1 MSEPIITQVQDGV
14 GIMVLSR
21 PDKFNCLSRAAHA
34 AIQQACDAF
43 DADGSVRA
51 ILIRAEGDHFCTGAD
66 LQEITGMMDDPAA
79 VEAFMSF
86 GHQTMVRIEQS
97 PLPVVVAVQGLCLAG
112 GLELMLAADIC
123 FAAQSAR
130 FGDQHSRFGLLPGWG
145 ASQRL
150 PRLIG
155 MRRALDLMYS
165 GRWLEAED
173 AQRIG
178 LVNYVV
184 EDAALRTEAMRYCTE
199 LAGRARGGLSE
210 MKRLARE
217 GATMPFDDALRMECD
232 AVVKHLQGADA
243 AEGIAAFRER
253 RKPSFK

>member
-1 MSEPIITQVQDGV
+1 MSEPVITQVRDGV
-14 GIMVLSR
+14 GVIVLNR
-21 PDKFNCLSRAAHA
+21 PDKFNCLSYAAHEA
-34 AIQQACDAF
+34 VQQACGAFETDA
-43 DADGSVRA
+43 SVRA
-51 ILIRAEGDHFCTGAD
+51 ILIRAEGEHFCTGAD
-66 LQEITGMMDDPAA
+66 LQEITGMMDDTAA
-79 VEAFMSF
+79 VERFMSF
-86 GHQTMVRIEQS
+86 GHRTMTRIEES
-97 PLPVVVAVQGLCLAG
+97 PLPVVVALQGLCLAG
-112 GLELMLAADIC
+112 GMELMLAADVC
-123 FAAQSAR
+123 FAAQNAR

-165 GRWLEAED
+165 GRWLEAEE

-184 EDAALRTEAMRYCTE
+184 TDTALGDEAMKYSVE
-199 LAGRARGGLSE
+199 LAGRARSGLAE
-210 MKRLARE
+210 MKRLARQ
-217 GATMPFDDALRMECD
+217 GADMPISDALKMECD
-232 AVVKHLQGADA
+232 AVVRHLQGADA